1 MKIKDEFK
9 IYLTSLGR
17 TKKIAEILSQNA
29 KKGFFMCL
37 HGDLGT
43 GKTTFARFFINS
55 LSDKKINVP
64 SPTFSMVQ
72 FYEFKKFNIWHYDL
86 YRMSDIAEIFALD
99 YDLAINDVVLIEWP
113 EIIKDLL
120 PLKRI
125 DIFFKEDQNRK
136 LYAKIK
142 LIGDLKLNNNSLR
155 EYEEP

>member
-9 IYLTSLGR
+9 IYLTSLER

-29 KKGFFMCL
+29 KKSFFICL

-43 GKTTFARFFINS
+43 GKTTFTRFFINS

-72 FYEFKKFNIWHYDL
+72 FYEFKRFNIWHYDL
-86 YRMSDIAEIFALD
+86 YRMSDKTEIFALD
-99 YDLAINDVVLIEWP
+99 YDLAMNDVVLIEWP
-113 EIIKDLL
+113 EIITDLL

-142 LIGDLKLNNNSLR
+142 LIGDLKLKNNSLR